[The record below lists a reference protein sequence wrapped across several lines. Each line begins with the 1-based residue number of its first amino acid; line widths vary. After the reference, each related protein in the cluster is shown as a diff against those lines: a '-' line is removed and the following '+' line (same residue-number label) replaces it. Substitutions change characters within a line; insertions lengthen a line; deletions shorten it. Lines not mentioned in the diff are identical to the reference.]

1 VAHWHTIVIGG
12 GTMGSAAAWELA
24 KRGHRALVLEQF
36 GHVHTLGAHGGQT
49 RIIRHAYAEGVD
61 YVPFVLRADE
71 LWTELERE
79 SGSTLLHRVG
89 ALELDTKRGDRH
101 AQKARVSAAQAGIPF
116 EWLSADQIRERF
128 PQFAIGDDWEGG
140 FGARSGF
147 LEVEPALR
155 ALAALAR
162 DRGVVV
168 RDNEPVTAW
177 GSSSNG
183 VWIETN
189 RGRETADHAIVA
201 AGAWST
207 RLMDELGLPIRVL
220 RKTLWWLE
228 MREPDRFAPGRM
240 PCFIAD
246 RPGLEFY
253 GFPIYGKP
261 GLKCADHS
269 GGEAVTP
276 DTVERTV
283 RPGEETA
290 ILESAQWLF
299 GENAVT
305 GRVLD
310 SAVCLYASTPDG
322 HFIIDRHPDHANV
335 AVAAG
340 FSGHG
345 FKFATA
351 VGELVVEL
359 LDRPDARPPRLFE
372 LARLTSTA

>member
-1 VAHWHTIVIGG
+1 VAQRGPDSGTI
-12 GTMGSAAAWELA
+12 
-24 KRGHRALVLEQF
+24 
-36 GHVHTLGAHGGQT
+36 
-49 RIIRHAYAEGVD
+49 
-61 YVPFVLRADE
+61 
-71 LWTELERE
+71 
-79 SGSTLLHRVG
+79 
-89 ALELDTKRGDRH
+89 
-101 AQKARVSAAQAGIPF
+101 
-116 EWLSADQIRERF
+116 

-147 LEVEPALR
+147 LEVEPALH
-155 ALAALAR
+155 AMAALAR

-177 GSSSNG
+177 GAASNR
-183 VWIETN
+183 VWVETS
-189 RGRETADHAIVA
+189 RGRETADHAIFA

-207 RLMDELGLPIRVL
+207 RLLGALGLPIRVL

-228 MREPDRFAPGRM
+228 MREPDSFAPGRM

-253 GFPIYGKP
+253 GFPIHGKP

-269 GGEAVTP
+269 GGEPVTP
-276 DTVERTV
+276 DTAERAV
-283 RPGEETA
+283 RPGEEAA
-290 ILESAQWLF
+290 ILEAAEWLF
-299 GENAVT
+299 GEHAVT

-351 VGELVVEL
+351 VGELLVEL
-359 LDRPDARPPRLFE
+359 LDRPEARPPRLFE
-372 LARLTSTA
+372 LARLASTA